1 MYSMKTIIRVLI
13 TESDNTSTQE
23 NHELVTSSGNDK
35 FQDDESLYLYLLNS
49 SLTLVY
55 FEVNLK

>member
-13 TESDNTSTQE
+13 TESDNTSKQE

-35 FQDDESLYLYLLNS
+35 FQDDESLYL
-49 SLTLVY
+49 
-55 FEVNLK
+55 